1 MKISKIFYFFVL
13 VLNLIITTNSSY
25 GSNHKSNKNIKDV
38 YEHLKNNQFS
48 EAINELKNLSEKNKP
63 RAQLLYAKIL
73 YSGDITTQD
82 FEMSYFWANTSKLGG
97 LKNSSNILDKLNDL
111 IDDENKL
118 KINEKIKLFLNKLA
132 ITGNKLAIIQ
142 IAKWN
147 LELSPEP
154 NFENAYKWYNIA
166 VALGIK
172 SAKTKRDEMIKNIEN
187 QRLFEIQKESIKIF
201 NKINNLG
208 G

>member
-1 MKISKIFYFFVL
+1 ML
-13 VLNLIITTNSSY
+13 TLCLIIVSNTSY
-25 GSNHKSNKNIKDV
+25 GKNHNNNLENV
-38 YEHLKNNQFS
+38 YEHLRNKQFT
-48 EAINELKNLSEKNKP
+48 EAINKLKDLSEKNKP
-63 RAQLLYAKIL
+63 KAQLLYSKIL
-73 YSGDITTQD
+73 YSGEITTQD
-82 FEMSYFWANTSKLGG
+82 FEMSYFWASTSKLGG
-97 LKNSSNILDKLNDL
+97 LKNSSNIISKLNDL
-111 IDDENKL
+111 IDEENKV
-118 KINEKIKLFLNKLA
+118 KINEKIKMFLNKSALS
-132 ITGNKLAIIQ
+132 GDKLAIVQ

-172 SAKTKRDEMIKNIEN
+172 TAKIKRDEMIENIEK

>member
-1 MKISKIFYFFVL
+1 MKISTIIHFFL
-13 VLNLIITTNSSY
+13 LTLYLIIV
-25 GSNHKSNKNIKDV
+25 SNKSYSNNHNNNLENV
-38 YEHLKNNQFS
+38 YEHLRNKQFT
-48 EAINELKNLSEKNKP
+48 EAINELRDLSEKNKP
-63 RAQLLYAKIL
+63 EAQLLYAKIL
-73 YSGDITTQD
+73 YSGEITTQD

-97 LKNSSNILDKLNDL
+97 LKKSSNIINKLNDL
-111 IDDENKL
+111 IDEENKL
-118 KINEKIKLFLNKLA
+118 KINEKIKMFLSKSALSGDKLA
-132 ITGNKLAIIQ
+132 IVQ
-142 IAKWN
+142 VAKWN

-172 SAKTKRDEMIKNIEN
+172 SAKIKRDEMIENIEK
-187 QRLFEIQKESIKIF
+187 QRLFEIQKESIKVF

>member
-1 MKISKIFYFFVL
+1 M
-13 VLNLIITTNSSY
+13 LILHLSIVNNTSY
-25 GSNHKSNKNIKDV
+25 GNSHNNNIENV
-38 YEHLKNNQFS
+38 YEHLRNKEFPK
-48 EAINELKNLSEKNKP
+48 AINELKILSEKNKP
-63 RAQLLYAKIL
+63 KAQLLYAKIL
-73 YSGDITTQD
+73 YSGEITTQD

-97 LKNSSNILDKLNDL
+97 LEKSLSILDKLNDL
-111 IDDENKL
+111 IDDEDKY
-118 KINEKIKLFLNKLA
+118 KINEKIKIFLEKLA
-132 ITGNKLAIIQ
+132 LSGNKLAIVQ

-147 LELSPEP
+147 VELSPEP

-172 SAKTKRDEMIKNIEN
+172 SAKIKRDEMIKNIEN
-187 QRLFEIQKESIKIF
+187 QRLFEIQKESIKVF

>member
-1 MKISKIFYFFVL
+1 MKISKIIHFFL
-13 VLNLIITTNSSY
+13 LTLYLIIV
-25 GSNHKSNKNIKDV
+25 SNKSYSNNHNNNLENV
-38 YEHLKNNQFS
+38 YEYLRNKQFT
-48 EAINELKNLSEKNKP
+48 EAINKLKDLSEKNKTE
-63 RAQLLYAKIL
+63 AQLLYAKIL
-73 YSGDITTQD
+73 YSGEITTQD

-97 LKNSSNILDKLNDL
+97 LKKSSNIISKLNDL
-111 IDDENKL
+111 IDEENKL
-118 KINEKIKLFLNKLA
+118 KINEKIKIFLNKLA
-132 ITGNKLAIIQ
+132 LAGNKLAIVQ

-172 SAKTKRDEMIKNIEN
+172 TAKIKRDEMIKNIEK

>member
-1 MKISKIFYFFVL
+1 MKISNIIHFFL
-13 VLNLIITTNSSY
+13 LTLYLIIV
-25 GSNHKSNKNIKDV
+25 SNKSFSNNHNNNLEIV
-38 YEHLKNNQFS
+38 YEHLRNKQFT
-48 EAINELKNLSEKNKP
+48 EAIVKLKDLSENNKP
-63 RAQLLYAKIL
+63 KAQLLYAKIL
-73 YSGDITTQD
+73 YSGEITTQD

-97 LKNSSNILDKLNDL
+97 LKKSLNIINKLNDL
-111 IDDENKL
+111 IDEENKL
-118 KINEKIKLFLNKLA
+118 KINEKIKIFLNKSALA
-132 ITGNKLAIIQ
+132 GDKLAIVQ

-172 SAKTKRDEMIKNIEN
+172 SAKIKRDEMIENIEK

>member
-1 MKISKIFYFFVL
+1 MKISNIIYFFLLTLYLIL
-13 VLNLIITTNSSY
+13 V
-25 GSNHKSNKNIKDV
+25 SNKSYSNNHNNNLENV
-38 YEHLKNNQFS
+38 YKNLRNKQFT
-48 EAINELKNLSEKNKP
+48 EAINKLKDLSENNKP
-63 RAQLLYAKIL
+63 EAQLLFAKIL
-73 YSGDITTQD
+73 YSGEITTQD

-97 LKNSSNILDKLNDL
+97 LKKSSNIISKLNDL
-111 IDDENKL
+111 IDEENKL
-118 KINEKIKLFLNKLA
+118 KINEKIKIFLNKFALS
-132 ITGNKLAIIQ
+132 GDKLAIVQ

-172 SAKTKRDEMIKNIEN
+172 SAKIKRDEMIEN
-187 QRLFEIQKESIKIF
+187 VEKQRLFEIQKESIKIF

>member
-1 MKISKIFYFFVL
+1 MKISKIIHFFLLTLYLIVL
-13 VLNLIITTNSSY
+13 
-25 GSNHKSNKNIKDV
+25 SNKSYSNNHDNSLKNV
-38 YEHLKNNQFS
+38 YENLRNKQFT
-48 EAINELKNLSEKNKP
+48 EAINKLKDLSKKNKP
-63 RAQLLYAKIL
+63 EAQLLYAKIL
-73 YSGDITTQD
+73 YSGEITTQD
-82 FEMSYFWANTSKLGG
+82 FEMSYFWSNTSKLGG
-97 LKNSSNILDKLNDL
+97 LKKSLNIINKLNDL
-111 IDDENKL
+111 IDEENKL
-118 KINEKIKLFLNKLA
+118 KINEKIKIFLNKSALA
-132 ITGNKLAIIQ
+132 GNKLAIVQ

-172 SAKTKRDEMIKNIEN
+172 SAKIKRDEMIKNIEK

>member
-1 MKISKIFYFFVL
+1 MKISKIIYFFTL
-13 VLNLIITTNSSY
+13 ALHLFILNNTSYSNSH
-25 GSNHKSNKNIKDV
+25 NNDIKDV
-38 YEHLKNNQFS
+38 YEHLRNKKFS
-48 EAINELKNLSEKNKP
+48 EAVNGLKILSEKNNP
-63 RAQLLYAKIL
+63 NAQLLYSKIL
-73 YSGDITTQD
+73 YSGEITTQD

-97 LKNSSNILDKLNDL
+97 LKDSSNILDKLNNI
-111 IDDENKL
+111 IDDEYKS
-118 KINEKIKLFLNKLA
+118 KINENIKVFLEKLSLS
-132 ITGNKLAIIQ
+132 GNKLAIVQ

-147 LELSPEP
+147 LEYSPEP

-172 SAKTKRDEMIKNIEN
+172 SAKIKRDEMIENIEK

>member
-1 MKISKIFYFFVL
+1 MKINKIFYFFLLIFYLL
-13 VLNLIITTNSSY
+13 VVTNTSY
-25 GSNHKSNKNIKDV
+25 GNSHSNNLKVV
-38 YEHLKNNQFS
+38 YEHLRNKQFP
-48 EAINELKNLSEKNKP
+48 EAINKLKNLSEKNKP
-63 RAQLLYAKIL
+63 NAQLLYSKIL
-73 YSGDITTQD
+73 FSGEITTQD

-97 LKNSSNILDKLNDL
+97 LKKSSNILNKLNDL

-118 KINEKIKLFLNKLA
+118 KINEKIKIFLNKLA
-132 ITGNKLAIIQ
+132 LSGNKLAIVQ

-147 LELSPEP
+147 LEISPEP
-154 NFENAYKWYNIA
+154 NFEDAYKWYNIA

-172 SAKTKRDEMIKNIEN
+172 SAKIKRDEIIKKIEN
-187 QRLFEIQKESIKIF
+187 QRLFEIQKESINIF

>member
-1 MKISKIFYFFVL
+1 MKISKIIHFFL
-13 VLNLIITTNSSY
+13 LSLYLIIV
-25 GSNHKSNKNIKDV
+25 SNKSYSNNHNNNLENV
-38 YEHLKNNQFS
+38 YEHLRNKQFT
-48 EAINELKNLSEKNKP
+48 EAINKLRDLSEKNKP
-63 RAQLLYAKIL
+63 EAQLLYAKIL
-73 YSGDITTQD
+73 YSGEITTQD
-82 FEMSYFWANTSKLGG
+82 FEMSYFWSNTSKLGG
-97 LKNSSNILDKLNDL
+97 LKKSSIIISKLNDL
-111 IDDENKL
+111 IDEENKL
-118 KINEKIKLFLNKLA
+118 KINEEIKKFLNKSALS
-132 ITGNKLAIIQ
+132 GDKLAIVQ

-172 SAKTKRDEMIKNIEN
+172 SAKIKRDEMIENIEK
-187 QRLFEIQKESIKIF
+187 QRLFEIQKESINIF

>member
-1 MKISKIFYFFVL
+1 MKISKIIHFFL
-13 VLNLIITTNSSY
+13 LTLYLIIV
-25 GSNHKSNKNIKDV
+25 SNKSYSNNHNNNLENV
-38 YEHLKNNQFS
+38 YEHLRNKQFT
-48 EAINELKNLSEKNKP
+48 EAINKLKDLSEKNKP
-63 RAQLLYAKIL
+63 EAQLLFAKIL
-73 YSGDITTQD
+73 YSGEITTQD

-97 LKNSSNILDKLNDL
+97 LKKSSNIIDKLNDL
-111 IDDENKL
+111 IDEENKV
-118 KINEKIKLFLNKLA
+118 KINEKIKMFLNKSALS
-132 ITGNKLAIIQ
+132 GDKLAIVQ
-142 IAKWN
+142 VAKWN

-172 SAKTKRDEMIKNIEN
+172 SAKIKRDEMIENIEK

>member
-1 MKISKIFYFFVL
+1 MQILI
-13 VLNLIITTNSSY
+13 LNNASY
-25 GSNHKSNKNIKDV
+25 GKSHNNDIKDV
-38 YEHLKNNQFS
+38 YEHLRNKQFTD
-48 EAINELKNLSEKNKP
+48 AINGLKILSEKNNP
-63 RAQLLYAKIL
+63 NAQLLYSKIL
-73 YSGDITTQD
+73 YSGEIITQD

-97 LKNSSNILDKLNDL
+97 LKESSNILNKLNNL
-111 IDDENKL
+111 IDDEYKS
-118 KINEKIKLFLNKLA
+118 KINEKIKVFLEKLSLS
-132 ITGNKLAIIQ
+132 GNKLAIVQ

-147 LELSPEP
+147 LEYSPEP

-172 SAKTKRDEMIKNIEN
+172 SAKIKRDEIIKNIDN

-201 NKINNLG
+201 NKINNIG

>member
-1 MKISKIFYFFVL
+1 MKISKIIHFFL
-13 VLNLIITTNSSY
+13 LTLYLIIA
-25 GSNHKSNKNIKDV
+25 SNKSYSNNHNNNLENV
-38 YEHLKNNQFS
+38 YDHLRNKQFT
-48 EAINELKNLSEKNKP
+48 EAINNLKDLCEKNKP
-63 RAQLLYAKIL
+63 EAQLLYAKIL
-73 YSGDITTQD
+73 YSGEITTQD
-82 FEMSYFWANTSKLGG
+82 FEMSYFWANISKLGG
-97 LKNSSNILDKLNDL
+97 LKKSSNIIIKLNDL
-111 IDDENKL
+111 IDEENKL
-118 KINEKIKLFLNKLA
+118 KINEKIKLFLNKSALA
-132 ITGNKLAIIQ
+132 GDKLAIVQ

-154 NFENAYKWYNIA
+154 NFESAYKWYNIA

-172 SAKTKRDEMIKNIEN
+172 SAKIRRDEMIENIEK

>member
-1 MKISKIFYFFVL
+1 MTFYL
-13 VLNLIITTNSSY
+13 LIITNISY
-25 GSNHKSNKNIKDV
+25 SDNHDYNIKNV
-38 YEHLKNNQFS
+38 YEDLRNKQFS
-48 EAINELKNLSEKNKP
+48 EAYDKLKNLSEKNNP
-63 RAQLLYAKIL
+63 TAQLLFAKIL
-73 YSGDITTQD
+73 YSGEITTQD

-97 LKNSSNILDKLNDL
+97 VKKSSNILNKLNDL
-111 IDDENKL
+111 INDENKL
-118 KINEKIKLFLNKLA
+118 KINEKIEKFLNKLA
-132 ITGNKLAIIQ
+132 LSGNKLAIVQ

-172 SAKTKRDEMIKNIEN
+172 SAKMKRDEMINNIES

>member
-1 MKISKIFYFFVL
+1 MIIHFFL
-13 VLNLIITTNSSY
+13 LTLYLIIV
-25 GSNHKSNKNIKDV
+25 SNKSYSNNHNNNIENV
-38 YEHLKNNQFS
+38 YEHLRNKQFT
-48 EAINELKNLSEKNKP
+48 EAINKLKDLSEKNKP
-63 RAQLLYAKIL
+63 EAQLLYAKIL
-73 YSGDITTQD
+73 YSGEITTQD
-82 FEMSYFWANTSKLGG
+82 FEMSYFWANISRLGG
-97 LKNSSNILDKLNDL
+97 LKKSLNIISKLNDL
-111 IDDENKL
+111 IDEENRL
-118 KINEKIKLFLNKLA
+118 KINEKIKIFLNKSALA
-132 ITGNKLAIIQ
+132 GDKLAIVQ

-147 LELSPEP
+147 LELSPEQ

-172 SAKTKRDEMIKNIEN
+172 SAKIKRDEMIENIEK

>member
-1 MKISKIFYFFVL
+1 MKISKIIHFFL
-13 VLNLIITTNSSY
+13 LTLYLIIV
-25 GSNHKSNKNIKDV
+25 SNKSYSNNHNNNLENV
-38 YEHLKNNQFS
+38 YEHLRNKQFT
-48 EAINELKNLSEKNKP
+48 EVINELRDLSEKNKP
-63 RAQLLYAKIL
+63 EAQLLYAKIL
-73 YSGDITTQD
+73 YSGEITTQD

-97 LKNSSNILDKLNDL
+97 LKKSSNIINKLNDL
-111 IDDENKL
+111 IDEENKL
-118 KINEKIKLFLNKLA
+118 KINEKIKMFLSKSALSGDKLA
-132 ITGNKLAIIQ
+132 IVQ
-142 IAKWN
+142 VAKWN

-172 SAKTKRDEMIKNIEN
+172 SAKIKRDEMIENIEK

-201 NKINNLG
+201 NKIKNLG

>member
-1 MKISKIFYFFVL
+1 MKIIKIIQFFLTLSLITVSSISYSNSHN
-13 VLNLIITTNSSY
+13 NLES
-25 GSNHKSNKNIKDV
+25 V
-38 YEHLKNNQFS
+38 YEHLRNKQFPK
-48 EAINELKNLSEKNKP
+48 AINKLKNLSEKNKIE
-63 RAQLLYAKIL
+63 AQLLYAKIL
-73 YSGDITTQD
+73 YSGEITTQD

-97 LKNSSNILDKLNDL
+97 LKKSANLISKLNNL
-111 IDDENKL
+111 IDEENKL
-118 KINEKIKLFLNKLA
+118 KINEKIKIFLDKSALSGDKLA
-132 ITGNKLAIIQ
+132 IVQ

-172 SAKTKRDEMIKNIEN
+172 TAKIKRDEMIENIEI

>member
-1 MKISKIFYFFVL
+1 MKISKIIYFFL
-13 VLNLIITTNSSY
+13 LTLYLIIV
-25 GSNHKSNKNIKDV
+25 SNKSYSNNHNNNLENV
-38 YEHLKNNQFS
+38 YEHLRNKQFT
-48 EAINELKNLSEKNKP
+48 EAINELRDLSEKNKP
-63 RAQLLYAKIL
+63 EAQLLYAKIL
-73 YSGDITTQD
+73 YSGEITTQD

-97 LKNSSNILDKLNDL
+97 LKKSSNIINKLNDL
-111 IDDENKL
+111 IDEENKL
-118 KINEKIKLFLNKLA
+118 KINEKIKIFLNKSALS
-132 ITGNKLAIIQ
+132 GDKLAIVQ
-142 IAKWN
+142 VAKWN

-172 SAKTKRDEMIKNIEN
+172 SAKIKRDEMIENIEK

>member
-1 MKISKIFYFFVL
+1 MF
-13 VLNLIITTNSSY
+13 NNASY
-25 GSNHKSNKNIKDV
+25 GNSHNDNINNV
-38 YEHLKNNQFS
+38 YEYLRNKQFF
-48 EAINELKNLSEKNKP
+48 EAIDELKNLSKRNKP
-63 RAQLLYAKIL
+63 RAQLLYSKIL

-97 LKNSSNILDKLNDL
+97 LKKSSDILDKLNDL
-111 IDDENKL
+111 IDDENKFE
-118 KINEKIKLFLNKLA
+118 INEKIKLFLERLALSGDKLA
-132 ITGNKLAIIQ
+132 VIQ

-147 LELSPEP
+147 LELSTEP

-172 SAKTKRDEMIKNIEN
+172 SAKIKRDEMIKNIES
-187 QRLFEIQKESIKIF
+187 QRIFEIQKESIKIF

>member
-1 MKISKIFYFFVL
+1 MKIIKIIQFFLTLCLITVSSTSHSNDHN
-13 VLNLIITTNSSY
+13 NLESV
-25 GSNHKSNKNIKDV
+25 H
-38 YEHLKNNQFS
+38 EHLRNKQFPKAINKLKELSKNNKL
-48 EAINELKNLSEKNKP
+48 E
-63 RAQLLYAKIL
+63 AQLLYAKIL
-73 YSGDITTQD
+73 YSGEITTQD

-97 LKNSSNILDKLNDL
+97 LKKSLNLISKLNDL
-111 IDDENKL
+111 IDEENKL
-118 KINEKIKLFLNKLA
+118 KINEKIKIFLNNSALS
-132 ITGNKLAIIQ
+132 GNKLAIVQ

-172 SAKTKRDEMIKNIEN
+172 SAKIKRDEMIENIEK

-201 NKINNLG
+201 NKINNVG

>member
-1 MKISKIFYFFVL
+1 MV
-13 VLNLIITTNSSY
+13 
-25 GSNHKSNKNIKDV
+25 SNKSYSNNHNNNLENV
-38 YEHLKNNQFS
+38 YEHLRNKQFT
-48 EAINELKNLSEKNKP
+48 EAINKLRDLSEKNKP
-63 RAQLLYAKIL
+63 EAQLLYAKIL
-73 YSGDITTQD
+73 YSGEITTQD
-82 FEMSYFWANTSKLGG
+82 FEMSYFWSNTSKLGG
-97 LKNSSNILDKLNDL
+97 LKKSSIIISKLNDL
-111 IDDENKL
+111 IDEENKL
-118 KINEKIKLFLNKLA
+118 KINEEIKKFLNKSALS
-132 ITGNKLAIIQ
+132 GDKLAIVQ

-172 SAKTKRDEMIKNIEN
+172 SAKIKRDEMIENIEK
-187 QRLFEIQKESIKIF
+187 QRLFEIQKESINIF

>member
-1 MKISKIFYFFVL
+1 MKIYKIIFLFILASYL
-13 VLNLIITTNSSY
+13 PILDNPSY
-25 GSNHKSNKNIKDV
+25 GNSHDNNIKSV
-38 YEHLKNNQFS
+38 YEHLRNRQFF
-48 EAINELKNLSEKNKP
+48 EAINELNNLSKKNKP
-63 RAQLLYAKIL
+63 KAQLLYSKIL
-73 YSGDITTQD
+73 YSGEITTQD
-82 FEMSYFWANTSKLGG
+82 FEMSYFWAITSKLGG
-97 LKNSSNILDKLNDL
+97 LKKSSDILDKLNNL
-111 IDDENKL
+111 IDDENRFKV
-118 KINEKIKLFLNKLA
+118 NEKIKIFLEKLA
-132 ITGNKLAIIQ
+132 LSGNKLAIVQ

-166 VALGIK
+166 VAMGIK
-172 SAKTKRDEMIKNIEN
+172 SAKIKRDEMIKNIEN

>member
-1 MKISKIFYFFVL
+1 MHISKIIYFFFL
-13 VLNLIITTNSSY
+13 ALYLMITANASY
-25 GSNHKSNKNIKDV
+25 GNNHDVNLKGV
-38 YEHLKNNQFS
+38 YEHLRNKQFS
-48 EAINELKNLSEKNKP
+48 EAISELKKLSEKNQPK
-63 RAQLLYAKIL
+63 AQLLYAKIL
-73 YSGDITTQD
+73 YSGEITTQD
-82 FEMSYFWANTSKLGG
+82 FEMSYFWANTSGLGG
-97 LKNSSNILDKLNDL
+97 LKDSSNILDKLNDL

-118 KINEKIKLFLNKLA
+118 KINEKIKIFLNKLA
-132 ITGNKLAIIQ
+132 ITGNKLAIVQ

-147 LELSPEP
+147 LKLSPEP

-172 SAKTKRDEMIKNIEN
+172 SARVKRDEMINNIEN

>member
-1 MKISKIFYFFVL
+1 MKISKIIYFFLLTLYLIL
-13 VLNLIITTNSSY
+13 V
-25 GSNHKSNKNIKDV
+25 SNKSYSNNHNNNLENV
-38 YEHLKNNQFS
+38 YEHLRNKQFT
-48 EAINELKNLSEKNKP
+48 EAINKLRDLSEKNKSE
-63 RAQLLYAKIL
+63 AQLLYAKIL
-73 YSGDITTQD
+73 YSGEITTQD

-97 LKNSSNILDKLNDL
+97 LKKSSNIISKLNDL
-111 IDDENKL
+111 IDEENKF
-118 KINEKIKLFLNKLA
+118 KINEKIKIFLNKSALA
-132 ITGNKLAIIQ
+132 GDKLAIVQ

-172 SAKTKRDEMIKNIEN
+172 TAKIKRDEMIENIEK
-187 QRLFEIQKESIKIF
+187 QRLIEIQKESIKIF
-201 NKINNLG
+201 NKIINLG

>member
-1 MKISKIFYFFVL
+1 MKINKILNFFL
-13 VLNLIITTNSSY
+13 LTLYLIIISNTSYSNNHNSNLENIY
-25 GSNHKSNKNIKDV
+25 KHLRNK
-38 YEHLKNNQFS
+38 QFT
-48 EAINELKNLSEKNKP
+48 EAINKLKDLSEKNKP
-63 RAQLLYAKIL
+63 EAQLLYAKIL
-73 YSGDITTQD
+73 YSGEITTQD

-97 LKNSSNILDKLNDL
+97 LKKSSNIINKLNDL
-111 IDDENKL
+111 IDEENKL
-118 KINEKIKLFLNKLA
+118 KINEKIKVYLNKSALAGDKLA
-132 ITGNKLAIIQ
+132 IVQ

-147 LELSPEP
+147 LELSPEQ
-154 NFENAYKWYNIA
+154 NFENAYKWFNIA

-172 SAKTKRDEMIKNIEN
+172 SAKIKRDEMIENIEK

>member
-1 MKISKIFYFFVL
+1 ML
-13 VLNLIITTNSSY
+13 VLNLIIKTNSSY
-25 GSNHKSNKNIKDV
+25 GSSHSSNKNIKDV
-38 YEHLKNNQFS
+38 YEHLKKNQFS
-48 EAINELKNLSEKNKP
+48 EAINELKSLSEKNKP
-63 RAQLLYAKIL
+63 KAQLLYAKIL

-97 LKNSSNILDKLNDL
+97 LKKSSNILDKLNDL
-111 IDDENKL
+111 IDDENKI

-132 ITGNKLAIIQ
+132 ITGNKLAIVQ

-201 NKINNLG
+201 NKIKNLG

>member
-1 MKISKIFYFFVL
+1 MKINKIIHFILLTLY
-13 VLNLIITTNSSY
+13 LIIASSKSY
-25 GSNHKSNKNIKDV
+25 SNNHNNNLENV
-38 YEHLKNNQFS
+38 YEHLRNKQFT
-48 EAINELKNLSEKNKP
+48 EAINKLKVLSEKNKSE
-63 RAQLLYAKIL
+63 AQLLYAKIL
-73 YSGDITTQD
+73 YSGEITTQD
-82 FEMSYFWANTSKLGG
+82 FEMSYFWSNTSKLGG
-97 LKNSSNILDKLNDL
+97 LIKSSNIIDKLNDL
-111 IDDENKL
+111 IDEENKS
-118 KINEKIKLFLNKLA
+118 KINEKIKIFLNKSALSGQRLA
-132 ITGNKLAIIQ
+132 IVQ

-147 LELSPEP
+147 IELSPEP

-172 SAKTKRDEMIKNIEN
+172 TAKIKRDEMIKNIEK

>member
-1 MKISKIFYFFVL
+1 MKVNKIINFFL
-13 VLNLIITTNSSY
+13 LTLYLIIV
-25 GSNHKSNKNIKDV
+25 SNKSYSNNHNNNLENV
-38 YEHLKNNQFS
+38 YEHLRNKQFT
-48 EAINELKNLSEKNKP
+48 EAINELRDLSEKNKP
-63 RAQLLYAKIL
+63 EAQLLYAKIL
-73 YSGDITTQD
+73 YSGEITTQD

-97 LKNSSNILDKLNDL
+97 LKKSSNIINKLNDL
-111 IDDENKL
+111 IDEENKL
-118 KINEKIKLFLNKLA
+118 KLNEKIKMFLSKSALSGDKLA
-132 ITGNKLAIIQ
+132 IVQ
-142 IAKWN
+142 VAKWN

-172 SAKTKRDEMIKNIEN
+172 SAKIKRDEMIENIEK

>member
-1 MKISKIFYFFVL
+1 ML
-13 VLNLIITTNSSY
+13 ALNLTITSNSSY
-25 GSNHKSNKNIKDV
+25 GSSHNSNKNIKDV

-48 EAINELKNLSEKNKP
+48 KAINELKTLSEKNKP
-63 RAQLLYAKIL
+63 KAQLLYAKIL

-82 FEMSYFWANTSKLGG
+82 FEMSYFWANISKLGG
-97 LKNSSNILDKLNDL
+97 LKKSSVILNKLNDI

-118 KINEKIKLFLNKLA
+118 KINENIKLFLNKLA
-132 ITGNKLAIIQ
+132 NSGNKLAIVQ

-147 LELSPEP
+147 LELAPEP

-172 SAKTKRDEMIKNIEN
+172 SAKTKRDEMIQNIEN

-201 NKINNLG
+201 NKIINPG

>member
-1 MKISKIFYFFVL
+1 MKNSKIIDFFFAVC
-13 VLNLIITTNSSY
+13 LIIITSTSYSNSHNNLE
-25 GSNHKSNKNIKDV
+25 GV
-38 YEHLKNNQFS
+38 YEYLRNKQFPK
-48 EAINELKNLSEKNKP
+48 AINTLKDLSEKNKIE
-63 RAQLLYAKIL
+63 AQLLYAKIL
-73 YSGDITTQD
+73 YSGEITTQD

-97 LKNSSNILDKLNDL
+97 LKKSSNILNKLNNL
-111 IDDENKL
+111 IDDENKF
-118 KINEKIKLFLNKLA
+118 KINEKIKIFLEKLALSGDKLA
-132 ITGNKLAIIQ
+132 IVQ

-172 SAKTKRDEMIKNIEN
+172 SAKTKRNEMIKNIEN

>member
-1 MKISKIFYFFVL
+1 MKINKIFHLFW
-13 VLNLIITTNSSY
+13 ITIYLLTTINIAYSNSH
-25 GSNHKSNKNIKDV
+25 NHLDDVFKDLRNKD
-38 YEHLKNNQFS
+38 FS
-48 EAINELKNLSEKNKP
+48 EALIKLKNLSEKNRP
-63 RAQLLYAKIL
+63 NAQLLYSKIL
-73 YSGDITTQD
+73 YSGEITTQD
-82 FEMSYFWANTSKLGG
+82 FEMSYFWANVSKLGG
-97 LKNSSNILDKLNDL
+97 LKKSSDIIDKLNNS
-111 IDDENKL
+111 IDDENKF
-118 KINEKIKLFLNKLA
+118 KINEKVRTFLNELALNGDKLA
-132 ITGNKLAIIQ
+132 IVQ

-166 VALGIK
+166 VAMGIK
-172 SAKTKRDEMIKNIEN
+172 SAKIKRDEMIKNIEN

>member
-1 MKISKIFYFFVL
+1 LKIDKFIFLFLLALYLPIF
-13 VLNLIITTNSSY
+13 NNASY
-25 GSNHKSNKNIKDV
+25 GNNHNSNIKIV
-38 YEHLKNNQFS
+38 YEHLRNKQFS
-48 EAINELKNLSEKNKP
+48 DAIKELKNLSEKNKP
-63 RAQLLYAKIL
+63 NAQLLYSKIL
-73 YSGDITTQD
+73 YSGEITTQD

-97 LKNSSNILDKLNDL
+97 LKKSSNILDKLNDL
-111 IDDENKL
+111 IDDENKF
-118 KINEKIKLFLNKLA
+118 KINEKIKIFLEKLALSGDKLA
-132 ITGNKLAIIQ
+132 IVQ

-147 LELSPEP
+147 LELLPEP

-172 SAKTKRDEMIKNIEN
+172 SAKIKRDEMIKNIEN

>member
-1 MKISKIFYFFVL
+1 MKISKIIHLFLLTLY
-13 VLNLIITTNSSY
+13 LIIV
-25 GSNHKSNKNIKDV
+25 SNKSYSNNHDNNLENV
-38 YEHLKNNQFS
+38 YEHLRNKQFT
-48 EAINELKNLSEKNKP
+48 EAINKLKDLSKKNKP
-63 RAQLLYAKIL
+63 KAQLLYAKIL
-73 YSGDITTQD
+73 YSGEITTQD
-82 FEMSYFWANTSKLGG
+82 FEMSYFWSNTSELGG
-97 LKNSSNILDKLNDL
+97 LKKSSNIISKLNDL
-111 IDDENKL
+111 IDEENKL
-118 KINEKIKLFLNKLA
+118 KINEKIKKFLNKSALS
-132 ITGNKLAIIQ
+132 GDKLAIVQ

-172 SAKTKRDEMIKNIEN
+172 SAKIKRDEMIENIEK